1 MSARTHAFIVCSPH
15 ARTGVTTVARL
26 FADFYAYTKQ
36 PFVGFDTD
44 PHESQFAQSFPRDVS
59 VADLATIQGQV
70 ALFDNLL
77 LTDGVP
83 KIVDVWT
90 RAWRSF
96 FDIATT
102 TEFFAEAGKR
112 GVRPYLLYIP
122 DGSESALQ
130 TAEDMLAKWPELGLA
145 VVGNEGAAPLG
156 SNGLDYLARFPAVHT
171 FEIKALDPLV
181 RRAIEDPGFSFSK
194 FLTEPS
200 DSMSIVVRA
209 SLRAWLMPVFQQFQS
224 FQLKLAM
231 EDSRYF

>member
-15 ARTGVTTVARL
+15 ARTGVTTFARL
-26 FADFYAYTKQ
+26 FADFFTYTRQ

-44 PHESQFAQSFPRDVS
+44 PHESTFAQCFLRDVA

-77 LTDGVP
+77 LTDGIP
-83 KIVDVWT
+83 KVVDVWT

-96 FDIATT
+96 FDIATS
-102 TEFFAEAGKR
+102 TEFFAEAARR

-122 DGSESALQ
+122 DGSEQALQ
-130 TAEDMLAKWPELGLA
+130 TVEDMLTKWPELGLA
-145 VVGNEGAAPLG
+145 VIGNEGTVPLG
-156 SNGLDYLARFPAVHT
+156 AGGLDYLARFPAVHT
-171 FEIKALDPLV
+171 FELKALDPVV

-194 FLTEPS
+194 FLL
-200 DSMSIVVRA
+200 DQNDAMSIVVRA
-209 SLRAWLMPVFQQFQS
+209 SLRSWLLPIFQQFQS